1 MGDFSQNP
9 SRARY
14 RSRYFWCS
22 FFSFVQNRSENEP
35 TIILY
40 LDNVIV
46 MIHICYNCF
55 LMGSLVFQSD
65 LLCKLC
71 VLQKFTLFLNSC
83 QNQHFLRFHLTSS
96 DQKSVTNFLKTQKD
110 AINRE
115 ISTIAFIFG
124 ATFHQT
130 PCGCKV
136 RAPQSHPPQLQDPV
150 LKGLRN
156 S

>member
-1 MGDFSQNP
+1 MF
-9 SRARY
+9 RFRFR
-14 RSRYFWCS
+14 RSWLRLFLFYH
-22 FFSFVQNRSENEP
+22 N
-35 TIILY
+35 LH

-65 LLCKLC
+65 LLSKLC
-71 VLQKFTLFLNSC
+71 VPVGFCPNRTEHKLATNNFQTRNNMWLSVTMRKWVLQKPNLFLNSC
-83 QNQHFLRFHLTSS
+83 QNRHFLRFYLTSS

-130 PCGCKV
+130 PRGCKV
-136 RAPQSHPPQLQDPV
+136 ELA
-150 LKGLRN
+150 K
-156 S
+156 